1 MAKANDISSQKKS
14 RVLLIIVLIIILF
27 FLSLFIWKMLSKE
40 ETTKREEKN
49 TTQIFSETEDNNY
62 QVNEKQQKN
71 QESYDKAPNETD
83 FFRKIILDSETK
95 KCFYKILNLNA
106 KLEEDFKMNTK
117 DILNLI
123 KDKPIVFALKNTEL
137 KPNSHINLF
146 KETSLAEGSGK
157 EQNLYY
163 FKDKP
168 NLKLKINKKKSFW
181 GEITYIQAQLLSNS
195 EILLL
200 NDFLDTD
207 NPKINLVTTNL
218 ILYKD
223 KV

>member
-27 FLSLFIWKMLSKE
+27 LLSLFIWKILSDEK
-40 ETTKREEKN
+40 TTEKEEKN
-49 TTQIFSETEDNNY
+49 TTQIFSETENNNP

-117 DILNLI
+117 DILDLL
-123 KDKPIVFALKNTEL
+123 KDKSIVFDLKNTEL

-146 KETSLAEGSGK
+146 QETSLSKGSGT
-157 EQNLYY
+157 EQNLYD

-168 NLKLKINKKKSFW
+168 NLKLKINKKKSLW
-181 GEITYIQAQLLSNS
+181 GEKTYIQAQLLSNS

>member
-1 MAKANDISSQKKS
+1 
-14 RVLLIIVLIIILF
+14 
-27 FLSLFIWKMLSKE
+27 
-40 ETTKREEKN
+40 
-49 TTQIFSETEDNNY
+49 
-62 QVNEKQQKN
+62 
-71 QESYDKAPNETD
+71 
-83 FFRKIILDSETK
+83 
-95 KCFYKILNLNA
+95 
-106 KLEEDFKMNTK
+106 MNTK

-137 KPNSHINLF
+137 QPNSHINLF
-146 KETSLAEGSGK
+146 KETSLAEGSGT
-157 EQNLYY
+157 EQNLYD

-168 NLKLKINKKKSFW
+168 NLKLKINKKRSLW
-181 GEITYIQAQLLSNS
+181 GEKTYIQAQLLSNS